1 MNIIV
6 ARTSEHYHE
15 AVELFKEYAV
25 SLGIDLQFQ
34 KFDNE
39 LHVLRTMYGPPV
51 GELWLVE
58 EDGNFVGCAALR
70 KLEEGICELKRMY
83 IRPSYR
89 GKRWGQ
95 ELMDVALQTAQSLGY
110 YTMRLDSLQR
120 LEAAVKLYTSYGFQQ
135 ISPYN
140 FNPEADVVYFEKKL
154 TL

>member
-15 AVELFKEYAV
+15 TVELFKEYAV

-39 LHVLRTMYGPPV
+39 LHILPTMYGPPV

>member
-1 MNIIV
+1 MKIIV

-39 LHVLRTMYGPPV
+39 LHVLPTMYGPPV

>member
-39 LHVLRTMYGPPV
+39 LHVLPTMYGPPV

>member
-39 LHVLRTMYGPPV
+39 LHVLPTMYGPPV

-110 YTMRLDSLQR
+110 YIMRLDSLQR

>member
-39 LHVLRTMYGPPV
+39 LHVLPTMYGPPV

-95 ELMDVALQTAQSLGY
+95 ELMDIALQTAQSLGY

>member
-39 LHVLRTMYGPPV
+39 LHILPTMYGPPV

-95 ELMDVALQTAQSLGY
+95 ELMDIALQTAQSLGY